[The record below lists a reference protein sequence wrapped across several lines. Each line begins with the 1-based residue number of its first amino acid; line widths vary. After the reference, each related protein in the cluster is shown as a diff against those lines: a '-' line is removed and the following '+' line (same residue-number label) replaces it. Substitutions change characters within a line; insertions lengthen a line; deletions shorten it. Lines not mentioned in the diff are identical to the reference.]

1 MTPSAPGAPRGP
13 AGPGAPGTGGP
24 PGPGGPGA
32 PGAFAPP
39 VASAGPPAPGDPNGL
54 GDPGEPGAFG
64 EPGGFGEPAGSG
76 GPFAPARERWIDAAA
91 GPIVRPYA
99 VTRGRTRPRGEP
111 LDIVAILVATGRQP
125 AEPGRLSRH
134 QRRLLA
140 LCRRPHALA
149 DLASDL
155 DLPFGV
161 IRVLAGDLVDSGLVS
176 VQRWAPATPSV
187 QPHNDPNLLRRVLDE
202 LRAL

>member
-1 MTPSAPGAPRGP
+1 MDPSDVPGAPRGP
-13 AGPGAPGTGGP
+13 G
-24 PGPGGPGA
+24 
-32 PGAFAPP
+32 
-39 VASAGPPAPGDPNGL
+39 
-54 GDPGEPGAFG
+54 
-64 EPGGFGEPAGSG
+64 
-76 GPFAPARERWIDAAA
+76 RERWLDAAA

-99 VTRGRTRPRGEP
+99 VTRGRTRPAGEP
-111 LDIVAILVATGRQP
+111 LDIVAILVATGRPP

-155 DLPFGV
+155 GLPLGV
-161 IRVLAGDLVDSGLVS
+161 IRVLAGDLIESGLVD
-176 VQRWAPATPSV
+176 VQRWSTPATPTG
-187 QPHNDPNLLRRVLDE
+187 QPAVVPPHTDQNLLRMVLDE

>member
-1 MTPSAPGAPRGP
+1 MDPSDVPGAPRGP
-13 AGPGAPGTGGP
+13 G
-24 PGPGGPGA
+24 
-32 PGAFAPP
+32 
-39 VASAGPPAPGDPNGL
+39 
-54 GDPGEPGAFG
+54 
-64 EPGGFGEPAGSG
+64 
-76 GPFAPARERWIDAAA
+76 RERWLDAAA

-99 VTRGRTRPRGEP
+99 VTRGRTRPAGEP
-111 LDIVAILVATGRQP
+111 LDIVAILVATGRPP

-155 DLPFGV
+155 GLPLGV
-161 IRVLAGDLVDSGLVS
+161 IRVLAGDLIESGLVD
-176 VQRWAPATPSV
+176 VQRWSTPATPAGRPAMI
-187 QPHNDPNLLRRVLDE
+187 QPHTDQNLLRMVLDE

>member
-1 MTPSAPGAPRGP
+1 MDPSDVPGAPRGP
-13 AGPGAPGTGGP
+13 G
-24 PGPGGPGA
+24 
-32 PGAFAPP
+32 
-39 VASAGPPAPGDPNGL
+39 
-54 GDPGEPGAFG
+54 
-64 EPGGFGEPAGSG
+64 
-76 GPFAPARERWIDAAA
+76 RERWLDAAA

-99 VTRGRTRPRGEP
+99 VTRGRTRASGEH

-125 AEPGRLSRH
+125 PEPGRLSRQ

-155 DLPFGV
+155 NLPLGV
-161 IRVLAGDLVDSGLVS
+161 IRVLAGDLIDSGLVD
-176 VQRWAPATPSV
+176 VQRWSAPPSPTSPTTPVYV

>member
-1 MTPSAPGAPRGP
+1 MDPSDVPGAPRGP
-13 AGPGAPGTGGP
+13 G
-24 PGPGGPGA
+24 
-32 PGAFAPP
+32 
-39 VASAGPPAPGDPNGL
+39 
-54 GDPGEPGAFG
+54 
-64 EPGGFGEPAGSG
+64 
-76 GPFAPARERWIDAAA
+76 RERWLDAAA

-99 VTRGRTRPRGEP
+99 VTRGRTRPAGEP
-111 LDIVAILVATGRQP
+111 LDIVAILVATGRPP

-155 DLPFGV
+155 GLPLGV
-161 IRVLAGDLVDSGLVS
+161 IRVLAGDLIESGLVD
-176 VQRWAPATPSV
+176 VQRWSTPATPTGRPAV
-187 QPHNDPNLLRRVLDE
+187 IQPHTDQNLLRMVLDE

>member
-1 MTPSAPGAPRGP
+1 MDPSDVPGAPRGP
-13 AGPGAPGTGGP
+13 G
-24 PGPGGPGA
+24 
-32 PGAFAPP
+32 
-39 VASAGPPAPGDPNGL
+39 
-54 GDPGEPGAFG
+54 
-64 EPGGFGEPAGSG
+64 
-76 GPFAPARERWIDAAA
+76 RERWLDAAA

-99 VTRGRTRPRGEP
+99 VTRGRTRPSGEP
-111 LDIVAILVATGRQP
+111 LDIVAILVATGR
-125 AEPGRLSRH
+125 AASEPGRLSRH

-155 DLPFGV
+155 NLPFGV
-161 IRVLAGDLVDSGLVS
+161 IRVLAGDLVDSGLVE
-176 VQRWAPATPSV
+176 VQRWAAPASPLSPSTTYV

>member
-1 MTPSAPGAPRGP
+1 MPGGS
-13 AGPGAPGTGGP
+13 GAPGGP
-24 PGPGGPGA
+24 EGS
-32 PGAFAPP
+32 GAFA
-39 VASAGPPAPGDPNGL
+39 VPG
-54 GDPGEPGAFG
+54 
-64 EPGGFGEPAGSG
+64 
-76 GPFAPARERWIDAAA
+76 RERWIDDAA

-111 LDIVAILVATGRQP
+111 LDIVAILVATGRAA